1 MTKIS
6 HFLIYKVKMEKYS
19 FKKGFDQVKQKDI
32 PEVKKKIME
41 ALNLNFRS
49 SWKARL
55 DGKVEPRVSEAKKI
69 EEIFAE
75 YGITDIWGK

>member
-1 MTKIS
+1 MG
-6 HFLIYKVKMEKYS
+6 KYS
-19 FKKGFDQVKQKDI
+19 FKKGFDQVQKKDI

-41 ALNLNFRS
+41 ALKLKFRS

-55 DGKVEPRVSEAKKI
+55 DGSIEPKVSEAKKI

-75 YGITDIWGK
+75 YGIKDVWGE